1 MKLYRI
7 WRGKDELGGD
17 LGYAW
22 TYDFKQALAAYGMG
36 LVVHELPTEEDKWTT
51 IMFNEA
57 EIIE

>member
-7 WRGKDELGGD
+7 WCGHDDFGAD

-22 TYDFKQALAAYGMG
+22 TYDYKQALRAYGMG